1 MTVSHEVCGVG
12 RTSPDENKRQAP
24 ASTSQGTTSDYINL
38 INTNNPAITDQRTI
52 SSTSF
57 HFTFSDAQCCTFCD
71 YSFAVNPL
79 QTRLLDAIGCAEI
92 STSTDQQTCYTSTMK
107 VATLQLD
114 SKIRNVDHNIATA
127 DRILSST
134 PPPPDLD
141 LLVLPEL
148 AFTGYNYPSYE
159 SIKPYL
165 EPTTAGVTTKWAIST
180 AKRLHCHVI
189 AGYPELSTDIDDTQ
203 QTSNGGTAIEPIHK
217 RYNST
222 VTVSP
227 TGEILANY
235 RKSFLYYTD
244 ESWATEGD
252 RGFFCDTVGSLGK
265 VALGICMDI
274 NPYQFEAPWDKY
286 EFATNAVAGGAKL
299 IIMSMAWLTSSPVEE
314 MALSPGEPAVETVS
328 YWLQR
333 FSPLIKASQAGGEDV
348 FVVFSNRAGNEKNE
362 IRELTTK
369 TGQVIPLGESVSYAG
384 SSCVMRFSGGRVS
397 ILDMMGKGEEG
408 LLVMDTDDVS
418 PPNSIHSGLR
428 VRTNRY
434 LACEIRAESEA
445 QRER

>member
-1 MTVSHEVCGVG
+1 
-12 RTSPDENKRQAP
+12 
-24 ASTSQGTTSDYINL
+24 
-38 INTNNPAITDQRTI
+38 
-52 SSTSF
+52 
-57 HFTFSDAQCCTFCD
+57 
-71 YSFAVNPL
+71 
-79 QTRLLDAIGCAEI
+79 
-92 STSTDQQTCYTSTMK
+92 MK

-114 SKIRNVDHNIATA
+114 SKIRNVEQNIATA

-148 AFTGYNYPSYE
+148 AFTGYNYPSYD

-180 AKRLHCHVI
+180 ARRLRCHVI
-189 AGYPELSTDIDDTQ
+189 AGYPELSTDIDDTAPTSTEG
-203 QTSNGGTAIEPIHK
+203 TSNDPIHK

-244 ESWATEGD
+244 ESWAAEGD
-252 RGFFCDTVGSLGK
+252 TGFFCDTIGSLGK

-299 IIMSMAWLTSSPVEE
+299 IVMSMAWLTSLPVEE
-314 MALSPGEPAVETVS
+314 MALSPDEPAIETVS

-333 FSPLIKASQAGGEDV
+333 FSPVIEASQTGGEDV
-348 FVVFSNRAGNEKNE
+348 VVVFSNRTGNEKNE
-362 IRELTTK
+362 VRELTTK
-369 TGQVIPLGESVSYAG
+369 TGQVVPLGESVSYAG
-384 SSCVMRFSGGRVS
+384 SSCAMRFSGGRVS

-408 LLVMDTDDVS
+408 LLIMDTDDVS
-418 PPNSIHSGLR
+418 LPISTRSGLR
-428 VRTNRY
+428 VKTNRF
-434 LACEIRAESEA
+434 LACEIRTKSEA
-445 QRER
+445 QREQ

>member
-1 MTVSHEVCGVG
+1 
-12 RTSPDENKRQAP
+12 
-24 ASTSQGTTSDYINL
+24 
-38 INTNNPAITDQRTI
+38 
-52 SSTSF
+52 
-57 HFTFSDAQCCTFCD
+57 
-71 YSFAVNPL
+71 
-79 QTRLLDAIGCAEI
+79 
-92 STSTDQQTCYTSTMK
+92 MK
-107 VATLQLD
+107 IATLQLD
-114 SKIRNVDHNIATA
+114 SKMHSVEHNMATA

-180 AKRLHCHVI
+180 AKRLRCHVI
-189 AGYPELSTDIDDTQ
+189 AGYPEISTDIDDTVPA
-203 QTSNGGTAIEPIHK
+203 SSDGIINSPIHK

-244 ESWATEGD
+244 ESWAAEGD
-252 RGFFCDTVGSLGK
+252 TGFFCDTIGSLGK

-299 IIMSMAWLTSSPVEE
+299 IVMSMAWLTSLAVEE
-314 MALSPGEPAVETVS
+314 MALSPDEPAIETVS

-333 FSPLIKASQAGGEDV
+333 FSPLIEASQAGGDV
-348 FVVFSNRAGNEKNE
+348 VVVFSNRAGNEKNE
-362 IRELTTK
+362 VRELTTK

-384 SSCVMRFSGGRVS
+384 SSCAMRFSGGRVS

-408 LLVMDTDDVS
+408 LLVMDTKDVS
-418 PPNSIHSGLR
+418 LPILIHPGLR
-428 VRTNRY
+428 VRTNRFT
-434 LACEIRAESEA
+434 ACEIRAESEA